1 MGNLEKK
8 AFWLRIELLTVQ
20 DIALSNMSSEKD
32 VVRVKHHLCERVK
45 KVELR
50 NPARSGSMAH

>member
-1 MGNLEKK
+1 MEKK

-20 DIALSNMSSEKD
+20 DIALSNMLSKKD
-32 VVRVKHHLCERVK
+32 VVRVEHHLCERVK

-50 NPARSGSMAH
+50 NPARSGSMAS